1 MGEARITVRDNASN
15 RVYGPAV
22 IEDAEGHVI
31 LRIPEGMHAALCR
44 CGLSEDK
51 PFCDSSHKHH
61 DFASVV
67 RGADPGD
74 AEGRL
79 RPVTPP
85 A

>member
-1 MGEARITVRDNASN
+1 MSEARIVVRDNASN

-22 IEDAEGHVI
+22 LEDAEGNVI
-31 LRIPEGMHAALCR
+31 LRVPEGMHIALCR
-44 CGLSEDK
+44 CGLSELK

-61 DFASVV
+61 DFEHCVRAGEIEDVAS
-67 RGADPGD
+67 
-74 AEGRL
+74 RL